1 MDFTV
6 TVADNHRRTALQRA
20 VQAYSERNGSISEA
34 ELVQRIVNG
43 AVDGFVA
50 NYLTTKISH
59 VAFLKRFTQE
69 ERVAIRAAAQA
80 VPEIDDYLEMLKAAG
95 ADVDLTDPITAQGLQ
110 ALEAA
115 GLLDEGRAAEILAL

>member
-6 TVADNHRRTALQRA
+6 TVADNHRRTALQAA

-34 ELVQRIVNG
+34 ELVQRIVDG
-43 AVDGFVA
+43 AVDGFVS
-50 NYLTTKISH
+50 NYLTTKITH
-59 VAFLKRFTQE
+59 VAFLKRFTAE
-69 ERVAIRAAAQA
+69 ERVAIRAAGEQSPA
-80 VPEIDDYLEMLKAAG
+80 INDYLELLKAAG

>member
-6 TVADNHRRTALQRA
+6 VVTDNHRRTALQAA

-50 NYLTTKISH
+50 NYLTTKITH
-59 VAFLKRFTQE
+59 VAFLKRFTAE
-69 ERVAIRAAAQA
+69 ERVAIRAAGAQNA
-80 VPEIDDYLEMLKAAG
+80 AINDYLEMLKAAG
-95 ADVDLTDPITAQGLQ
+95 ADVDLTDPITAAGLQ
-110 ALEAA
+110 ALETAQ
-115 GLLDEGRAAEILAL
+115 LLAPGRAAEILAL